1 MRHRHGLRKLNVKSA
16 HRRAMLSALANALI
30 EHEAIRTTLPKAKEL
45 RRVIE
50 PLVTLAR
57 KPTIANRRL
66 AFARLRNRASV
77 AKLFDELG
85 PRYAQRPGGYVRVLK
100 NGFRA
105 GDAAPMAYMAFVV
118 DQSEM
123 IDEDDEQEERREEV
137 AASEEGGEEAQ
148 DKAEAEDKQ
157 EAKAEDAAAAS
168 EAEAESQAGADKG
181 DDQQPAAAD
190 AESAADKDTSD
201 DKQQEQKPA

>member
-123 IDEDDEQEERREEV
+123 IDEDDEQEERREEEV
-137 AASEEGGEEAQ
+137 AASEEAQ